1 MNITADHTE
10 VHKININETIMEL
23 KISHHL
29 NDNTTKNLK
38 CEEAKTP
45 EFKMAPKFIKKKIQ
59 VDL

>member
-1 MNITADHTE
+1 
-10 VHKININETIMEL
+10 MEL

-45 EFKMAPKFIKKKIQ
+45 EFKMAPKFIRKKIQ